1 MWILGVVLSYEIF
14 NQYFSG
20 KRRFRHFLRT
30 NKVLPTPTPPRNIP
44 QKAIILPT
52 QTFNFFESYINAT
65 SMYAR
70 TTFLAPI
77 IPAHIALG
85 TPPA

>member
-1 MWILGVVLSYEIF
+1 SHRVRGSLANPVLCQISF
-14 NQYFSG
+14 
-20 KRRFRHFLRT
+20 FRHFLRT

-70 TTFLAPI
+70 TTFLAPT
-77 IPAHIALG
+77 IPPHIALG